1 MLTFIEKI
9 MEHRIEQIHKSE
21 ITKEEETNTSK
32 NADTFLIVS
41 ERYEE
46 VLNLSR
52 EVILLYEESKIPKTV
67 KKMNNQL
74 DVKMNNLF
82 ENFVIAST
90 EIKCDDI
97 LVLAMAHINLG
108 YIYLYKEDNLN
119 VAKGYLI
126 KCTELLKGKELHYK
140 FILTAIY
147 AHIYLHEIWKKLQ
160 QLENCSLQNYSLLDK
175 ALELYLSYTKED
187 DYPDPLNVDI
197 FLFNKKNSKINL
209 INSHILTLEYMEEL
223 YCLQPTNMHKF
234 VIYIHNLLNEQ
245 LKTIK
250 DSTENHMFLYWAE
263 TSADLSIYFLYSNR
277 LMEAKIHI
285 AAAEYVTVMYYI
297 SLITDPDD
305 AKSQEKMYNYHLVY
319 MSINQLWAIYG
330 IMLLRLSKE
339 KLLQHKS
346 NKSCEANNIES
357 ECHLK
362 LEEEMKPLTFVDLEK
377 DLKTIIK
384 YHITDTYVSD
394 LDDIKIIFAN
404 VIKLLNVVYM
414 HFKEINKFIPQMQII
429 LCMSKAYK
437 YYVYFEGSKS
447 KQIKVIEQQ
456 IKMLDSFTN
465 TLSSEYNAL
474 EYHYLKKLNFE
485 LAIAYSTLLSLMS
498 EELDEIEEITDEM
511 RNEMKQLMT
520 IIIHYFNLLT
530 NKS

>member
-1 MLTFIEKI
+1 MI
-9 MEHRIEQIHKSE
+9 
-21 ITKEEETNTSK
+21 
-32 NADTFLIVS
+32 
-41 ERYEE
+41 
-46 VLNLSR
+46 
-52 EVILLYEESKIPKTV
+52 
-67 KKMNNQL
+67 NQL

-82 ENFVIAST
+82 ENFVITST

-108 YIYLYKEDNLN
+108 YIYFYREHNLN
-119 VAKGYLI
+119 VAKDYLI

-147 AHIYLHEIWKKLQ
+147 AHLYLHLIWKKLQ
-160 QLENCSLQNYSLLDK
+160 QLENCYSLLDK

-187 DYPDPLNVDI
+187 DYLDPLNVDI
-197 FLFNKKNSKINL
+197 FLPNKENSKINL
-209 INSHILTLEYMEEL
+209 IDSHILTLEYMEEL

-234 VIYIHNLLNEQ
+234 VIYVHNLLNEQ

-263 TSADLSIYFLYSNR
+263 ASADLSIYFLYSNR
-277 LMEAKIHI
+277 LMEAKIHL
-285 AAAEYVTVMYYI
+285 AAAEYMTMMYYI

-305 AKSQEKMYNYHLVY
+305 AKSQEKIYNYHLVY
-319 MSINQLWAIYG
+319 MFINQLWAMYG
-330 IMLLRLSKE
+330 IMLLRSSKE
-339 KLLQHKS
+339 RLLQHES

-362 LEEEMKPLTFVDLEK
+362 LEEEIMKPLTFVDLEK

-394 LDDIKIIFAN
+394 RDDIKIILAN
-404 VIKLLNVVYM
+404 VIKWLNVVYM
-414 HFKEINKFIPQMQII
+414 HFKGINQFIPQVQII
-429 LCMSKAYK
+429 LCMSEAYK

-456 IKMLDSFTN
+456 TKMLESFIN
-465 TLSSEYNAL
+465 ILSSEYNTSR

-485 LAIAYSTLLSLMS
+485 LAITYSTLLGMTS

-511 RNEMKQLMT
+511 RKEMKQLVT
-520 IIIHYFNLLT
+520 NVIHKFNLST
-530 NKS
+530 NLS